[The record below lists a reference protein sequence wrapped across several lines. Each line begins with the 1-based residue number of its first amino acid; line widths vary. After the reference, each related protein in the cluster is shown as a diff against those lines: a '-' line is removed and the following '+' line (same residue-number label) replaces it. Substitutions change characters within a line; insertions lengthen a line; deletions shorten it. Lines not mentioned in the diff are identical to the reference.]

1 MPQEKTVESII
12 SGFTASIL
20 REHFGK
26 GPSSVYVTIYKS
38 FVCIQ
43 VRDFLAPMERILL
56 DQNEK
61 NRVLKTR
68 DLLMIEL
75 MAEFKR
81 NFWKQADLDVTEL
94 YADWNLDDHSGMI
107 LGVLEEPKSHKLRWP
122 EEVDET
128 ALRKEVIRLSI
139 AGQKEPEETN
149 FFWLN
154 DRTLLIE
161 RIGIFTLLEKELI
174 KNEFQEALKL
184 AKRPLEY
191 MLFAES
197 EVPAI
202 VNRPLIGSYVDW
214 DFEEDKGYALLA
226 FKK

>member
-1 MPQEKTVESII
+1 MTQEKTVESII

-43 VRDFLAPMERILL
+43 IRDFLAPMERILL

-68 DLLMIEL
+68 DLLMVEL

-81 NFWKQADLDVTEL
+81 NFWKQADLDVMEL
-94 YADWNLDDHSGMI
+94 YADWNLDDYSGMI
-107 LGVLEEPKSHKLRWP
+107 LGVLEESKSHKLRWP

-128 ALRKEVIRLSI
+128 ELRKEVIRLSI
-139 AGQKEPEETN
+139 ARQKEPEETN

-197 EVPAI
+197 AVPAI

>member
-12 SGFTASIL
+12 SGFTATIL

-43 VRDFLAPMERILL
+43 LRDFLAPMERILL

-61 NRVLKTR
+61 NRILKTR

-75 MAEFKR
+75 MAEFKK
-81 NFWKQADLDVTEL
+81 NFWKEADLDVVEL
-94 YADWNLDDHSGMI
+94 YADWNLDDYSGMI

-122 EEVDET
+122 EEVDEQ

-139 AGQKEPEETN
+139 AGQKEPAETN
-149 FFWLN
+149 FHWLS

-161 RIGIFTLLEKELI
+161 RLGIFTLLEKELI

-191 MLFAES
+191 VLFAES
-197 EVPAI
+197 QLPAI
-202 VNRPLIGSYVDW
+202 VKRPLIGIYVDW
-214 DFEEDKGYALLA
+214 DFEEDKGYALLE

>member
-12 SGFTASIL
+12 SGFTATIL

-68 DLLMIEL
+68 DLLMVEL
-75 MAEFKR
+75 MAEFKK
-81 NFWKQADLDVTEL
+81 NFWKEADLDVVEL
-94 YADWNLDDHSGMI
+94 FADWNLDDHSGMI
-107 LGVLEEPKSHKLRWP
+107 LGVLEEPKAHKLRWP
-122 EEVDET
+122 EEVDEP
-128 ALRKEVIRLSI
+128 ALRKEVLRLSI
-139 AGQKEPEETN
+139 AGQKEPDKTH
-149 FFWLN
+149 FYWLS
-154 DRTLLIE
+154 DRVLLIE

-202 VNRPLIGSYVDW
+202 AKRPLIGTYVDW
-214 DFEEDKGYALLA
+214 DFEEDKGYALLT

>member
-68 DLLMIEL
+68 DLLMVEL
-75 MAEFKR
+75 MAEF
-81 NFWKQADLDVTEL
+81 
-94 YADWNLDDHSGMI
+94 SG
-107 LGVLEEPKSHKLRWP
+107 SKLTSMSWSCMP
-122 EEVDET
+122 
-128 ALRKEVIRLSI
+128 
-139 AGQKEPEETN
+139 
-149 FFWLN
+149 
-154 DRTLLIE
+154 
-161 RIGIFTLLEKELI
+161 IGIWTI
-174 KNEFQEALKL
+174 I
-184 AKRPLEY
+184 
-191 MLFAES
+191 
-197 EVPAI
+197 PA
-202 VNRPLIGSYVDW
+202 
-214 DFEEDKGYALLA
+214 
-226 FKK
+226 